1 MKRRIFAI
9 VLSCL
14 MVLSVLPV
22 AAFAEDAVCEHEY
35 VETVLKAPTCE
46 EEGVKK
52 ITCKKCDLKATYEKI
67 DAHPLD
73 EGTVIKAAT
82 CGEAGSIKYA
92 CTVCDYTVVKDIP
105 ATGEHTYD
113 DGVIGATCDK
123 PAMAGS
129 ICTGCGIVEPETEL
143 EAVEGSEALGH
154 DWVLDKTAEGYVGA
168 ECEKGGVNTYKCSRC
183 GETKTEDTEA
193 TGHDWDA
200 GVLKNATCDYAQ
212 HVLYTCKT
220 CGETKAEETG
230 LEGSAALGHD
240 WVDDKVVAPTCTD
253 EGYTLQK
260 CKRCSAT
267 QEINKQEATGHD
279 HYEKVVA
286 PTCKVEGY
294 TLKLCN
300 KCDFSEEVE
309 GSKVPVDANAHT
321 PVKGTVLKEA
331 TCDTPGVA
339 KSVCADCGAT
349 LGYIGVEADHTWDK
363 GVVVTPNTCDK
374 DGEMKYTCTGC
385 GEEKTEAIPAGHDEK
400 YVVVEAGNC
409 GKDGK
414 MTVTCSRCDYT
425 AEEVIKA
432 TGDHKFVEKTVAATC
447 TSPAMAGIACEVC
460 NTAKG
465 ELSVVEGSKPLGHAL
480 VETYVPAT
488 CTEDAYVQITCSRC
502 DYKAV
507 EELVKEVDED
517 GDGKLD
523 PLNPA
528 LGHEWKKGSTVAPT
542 CDDDGYTN
550 YTCTRCGETK
560 KDDVKPALDHKK
572 DGNSTYKEKVVAPTC
587 VAKGYTTMTCEL
599 CKDSYVVEDSE
610 TEIDP
615 NGHKK
620 VQASVLQPAT
630 CTTPGVAKMACE
642 YCEKALGY
650 EAIPAGHKWDKGTV
664 TTPATCD
671 KDGVKTF
678 ACTVCGANPTEAEIA
693 ASKLNTVVPAGH
705 KLDKGTVTTAATCG
719 KDGVKTFKCANCD
732 YTETEKI
739 PATGEHNYKET
750 IVPATCDD
758 VSYVA
763 SKCTVCGDV
772 KSKTAVEGSVAL
784 GHNYKETLLAAD
796 CTNAQRVKY
805 ECTRCDK
812 SYTENTNIPGTG
824 ALGHKWDDGVVFAPE
839 CGVKGYTLYTCGTC
853 GETEKRDEVPAL
865 EHEFVAT
872 TTPATCAKEGKV
884 EMICKHCK
892 EIDEDA
898 EVEVLPKDPDN
909 HTPVQDKVLQEPTC
923 DAYGVEKMK
932 CKDCGAGLGYKA
944 IDPTHKMDDGK
955 ITTPATC
962 VKDGVKTFSCTAC
975 DYSYTEAIEAGH
987 KYNDGVVTKPAT
999 CGKDGVM
1006 TYTCTVCSATTE
1018 GHSYT
1023 EAIPATG
1030 EHNFAE
1036 TIIPADCENPA
1047 KAGIACTVCG
1057 TPETV
1062 LTVVTGSKPLGHD
1075 FKDELLA
1082 ADCTNPQRVHTT
1094 CSRCDYDETEPTNI
1108 EGSEA
1113 LGHNFSR
1120 ILSKKDGKHT
1130 GLCSVCKKVVTET
1143 CVNGE
1148 EYTVEATCQNGK
1160 EVYADCEICGAKN
1173 LISTDGVKDPAN
1185 HSYGIETVLVA
1196 ATCDS
1201 DGISKF
1207 TCECDKDGKV
1217 YVYRVTTKAH
1227 AWGEDLVND
1236 DSTAVY
1242 HVCSVCG
1249 TEEIIQKFPG
1259 YVCKEHTAIKVVP
1272 AVEADCDSTG
1282 LTAGKYCEFC
1292 GTWIVKQIV
1301 IPVKHGYV
1309 YVGDGLN
1316 ANGEYVFK
1324 YKCSECGDEIE
1335 VIQ

>member
-67 DAHPLD
+67 DAHPLN
-73 EGTVIKAAT
+73 EGTVIEAAT

-92 CTVCDYTVVKDIP
+92 CTVCDYTIVKDIP

-143 EAVEGSEALGH
+143 EAVEGSEALGC
-154 DWVLDKTAEGYVGA
+154 DWVLDKTAEGYVA
-168 ECEKGGVNTYKCSRC
+168 ADCVKPGVNTYKCSRC
-183 GETKTEDTEA
+183 GKTKTEDTEA

-279 HYEKVVA
+279 YYEKVVA

-300 KCDFSEEVE
+300 KCDFSEEVVD
-309 GSKVPVDANAHT
+309 SKVPVDADAHT

-425 AEEVIKA
+425 ADEVIKA

-465 ELSVVEGSKPLGHAL
+465 ELSVVEGSKPLGHD
-480 VETYVPAT
+480 EIHTYVPAT
-488 CTEDAYVQITCSRC
+488 CTAADGEQITCSRC
-502 DYKAV
+502 DYKEYV
-507 EELVKEVDED
+507 EIGINK
-517 GDGKLD
+517 
-523 PLNPA
+523 A
-528 LGHEWKKGSTVAPT
+528 LGHDWKAGEVVKPT
-542 CDDDGYTN
+542 CTENGYTP
-550 YTCTRCGETK
+550 YVCTRCDATTK
-560 KDDVKPALDHKK
+560 NLKPEED
-572 DGNSTYKEKVVAPTC
+572 
-587 VAKGYTTMTCEL
+587 VAKLGHDWKTVTTAATCSATGKVEKL
-599 CKDSYVVEDSE
+599 CKTCGVADEEFEVEILPINSE
-610 TEIDP
+610 A
-615 NGHKK
+615 HKK

-650 EAIPAGHKWDKGTV
+650 EAIPAGHKWDEGTV

-739 PATGEHNYKET
+739 PATGKHDYKET

-784 GHNYKETLLAAD
+784 GHNFKETLLAAD

-805 ECTRCDK
+805 ECTRCDY

-824 ALGHKWDDGVVFAPE
+824 ALGHKWDDGVVFDPE

-892 EIDEDA
+892 EIKEDA
-898 EVEVLPKDPDN
+898 EVEVIPKDPNN

-923 DAYGVEKMK
+923 DAYGVEKLK

-944 IDPTHKMDDGK
+944 IDPAHKMDDGK
-955 ITTPATC
+955 ITTAATC
-962 VKDGVKTFSCTAC
+962 TKPGVKTFSCTVC

-1036 TIIPADCENPA
+1036 IIIPADCENPA

-1082 ADCTNPQRVHTT
+1082 ADCLYGQRVHTT
-1094 CSRCDYDETEPTNI
+1094 CSRCDYDKTEETGLEDKVGHKITKFAPN
-1108 EGSEA
+1108 SE
-1113 LGHNFSR
+1113 N
-1120 ILSKKDGKHT
+1120 GKHK
-1130 GLCSVCKKVVTET
+1130 GMCSVCKKIVTEN
-1143 CVNGE
+1143 C
-1148 EYTVEATCQNGK
+1148 TVEETVTIPANCQSGTKVVGDCTVCGK
-1160 EVYADCEICGAKN
+1160 STVVSVGADKN
-1173 LISTDGVKDPAN
+1173 LEN
-1185 HSYGIETVLVA
+1185 HNYGIETVLVP

-1259 YVCKEHTAIKVVP
+1259 YVCKEHTEIEVISGVDAT
-1272 AVEADCDSTG
+1272 CNSTG
-1282 LTAGKYCEFC
+1282 LTAGKYCNFC
-1292 GTWIVKQIV
+1292 GTWIVEQIV
-1301 IPVKHGYV
+1301 IPVKHDYV

-1324 YKCSECGDEIE
+1324 YTCSKCDDEIE